1 VTLPPQSPF
10 DAAAIILA
18 GGQSSRMGRP
28 KALLPFGD
36 QPLILHI
43 VATLRRRF
51 SQIVVVA
58 APGQELPPMP
68 VTLVQD
74 EVADQGPV
82 GGIYYGL
89 SSIQTD
95 AAFVTSCDAAFLN
108 LDLVAHLM
116 SQIPE
121 YDAVVPY
128 WEGRLQ
134 PLHAAYRR
142 SVAPQL
148 ASQLAGGERRLTQLF
163 DHVRT
168 RRIDADEIRR
178 FDPNGDS
185 FFNMNTPEDYAEALR
200 RLTRRSFG

>member
-1 VTLPPQSPF
+1 
-10 DAAAIILA
+10 
-18 GGQSSRMGRP
+18 
-28 KALLPFGD
+28 
-36 QPLILHI
+36 
-43 VATLRRRF
+43 
-51 SQIVVVA
+51 
-58 APGQELPPMP
+58 MP
-68 VTLVQD
+68 VTLVHDQ
-74 EVADQGPV
+74 VADQGPV

-89 SSIQTD
+89 CSIQTD

-108 LDLVAHLM
+108 LDLIAHLV

-121 YDAVVPY
+121 YEAVVPY

-134 PLHAAYRR
+134 PLHAVYRR
-142 SVAPQL
+142 GVAPRL
-148 ASQLAGGERRLTQLF
+148 ASQLARGELRLTDLF
-163 DHVRT
+163 DHVPT